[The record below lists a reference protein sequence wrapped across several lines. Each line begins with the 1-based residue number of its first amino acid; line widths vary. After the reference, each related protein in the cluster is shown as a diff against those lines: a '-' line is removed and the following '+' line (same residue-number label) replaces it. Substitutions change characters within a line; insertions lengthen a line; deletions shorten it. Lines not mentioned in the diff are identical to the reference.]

1 MESTIGPKKGE
12 GALLWLAKILTGVL
26 LIVVIIIH
34 QIANHLIVEGGLMTY
49 ADVVVYFQN
58 PIIVAMEIFFV
69 IFVVAHALMGL
80 RSVILDLNPSRA
92 ALTIVNWLFV
102 LLGSGAI
109 LYGIYLALEIASRKA
124 GA

>member
-34 QIANHLIVEGGLMTY
+34 QIANHLVVEGGLMTY
-49 ADVVVYFQN
+49 ADVVAYFQN

-69 IFVVAHALMGL
+69 IFVVAHALLGL
-80 RSVILDLNPSRA
+80 RSVILDLNPSRGV
-92 ALTIVNWLFV
+92 LSIVNGLFV

-109 LYGIYLALEIASRKA
+109 IYGIYLALEIASRKA
-124 GA
+124 GI

>member
-109 LYGIYLALEIASRKA
+109 IYGIYLALEIASRKA

>member
-34 QIANHLIVEGGLMTY
+34 QIANHLVVEGGLMTY
-49 ADVVVYFQN
+49 ADVVTYFQN

-80 RSVILDLNPSRA
+80 RSVILDLNPSRGFLK
-92 ALTIVNWLFV
+92 ALNAV
-102 LLGSGAI
+102 LVLVGTGAVI
-109 LYGIYLALEIASRKA
+109 YGIYLALEIAARKA
-124 GA
+124 GG